1 MEYTIEKYNSTSKT
15 LYIIGNGFDLAHGI
29 KSSYDDYKLFYSTYN
44 VNSCV
49 SSYRIRPKEREY
61 TENIEKGLDPKLF
74 FRDLSGDWS
83 NIEEA
88 IGKYDVEDIKEYIES
103 EDDKEEDFTK
113 QDELKSSRLQFFF
126 NNTIN
131 ALRILFK
138 KWVDNIDIRV
148 KAKPEQ
154 YKFNKDGLF
163 LSFNYT
169 EVLETLYGIPMNNI
183 CYIHGRR
190 GVDKEYIFGHNNELP
205 AITIPEE
212 QNYIGY
218 VDIKK
223 EVIDKMNEFVKPYD
237 ECLKTLNHYI
247 QKAKIEKVI
256 VHGHSLGSVDMV
268 YLEKIVEIIGSDIP
282 WQIDYYHED
291 EIDKIYKLKNNLG
304 LATVY
309 VRWVSRT
316 CFNPDYLRRKSLEE
330 VY

>member
-1 MEYTIEKYNSTSKT
+1 MGNSNTKGKT

-88 IGKYDVEDIKEYIES
+88 LGVYDAEQISEDIEQDD
-103 EDDKEEDFTK
+103 EDVDFTEK
-113 QDELKSSRLQFFF
+113 DYKKAVRLKYFFE
-126 NNTIN
+126 NTIKS
-131 ALRILFK
+131 LRVLFK

>member
-1 MEYTIEKYNSTSKT
+1 MQNGIINNASAKT

-29 KSSYDDYKLFYSTYN
+29 KSSYADYKSFYSTYEI
-44 VNSCV
+44 NSGG
-49 SSYRIRPKEREY
+49 SSCKIRPKEREY
-61 TENIEKGLDPKLF
+61 TENIEKGLDLELF
-74 FRDLSGDWS
+74 FGNLSGDWS

-88 IGKYDVEDIKEYIES
+88 IGKYDAEYIKEYIEP
-103 EDDKEEDFTK
+103 EDDKEEDFRK
-113 QDELKSSRLQFFF
+113 QDKLKYSRLQSFF

-131 ALRILFK
+131 ALRELFK
-138 KWVDNIDIRV
+138 EWVDKIDIRV
-148 KAKPEQ
+148 KAKHEQ
-154 YKFNKDGLF
+154 YKFNKDDLF

-169 EVLETLYGIPMNNI
+169 EVIETLYGIPINNI

-223 EVIDKMNEFVKPYD
+223 EVIDKMNDFVKPYD
-237 ECLKTLNHYI
+237 ECLETLNHYI

-268 YLEKIVEIIGSDIP
+268 YLEKIVETIGSHIP
-282 WQIDYYHED
+282 WQIDYYYED
-291 EIDKIYKLKNNLG
+291 EIDKIYNLKKNLG

-316 CFNPDYLRRKSLEE
+316 CINPDYLRRKSLEE

>member
-1 MEYTIEKYNSTSKT
+1 MENSNTKEKT

-29 KSSYDDYKLFYSTYN
+29 KSSYADYKSFYSTYEI
-44 VNSCV
+44 NSGG
-49 SSYRIRPKEREY
+49 SSCKIRPKEREY
-61 TENIEKGLDPKLF
+61 TENIEKGLDLELF
-74 FRDLSGDWS
+74 FGNLSGDWS

-88 IGKYDVEDIKEYIES
+88 IGKYDAEYIKEYIEP
-103 EDDKEEDFTK
+103 EDDKEEDFRK
-113 QDELKSSRLQFFF
+113 QDELKSSRLQSFF

-131 ALRILFK
+131 ALRELFK
-138 KWVDNIDIRV
+138 EWVDKIDIRV
-148 KAKPEQ
+148 NAKHEQ
-154 YKFNKDGLF
+154 YKFNKDDLF

-169 EVLETLYGIPMNNI
+169 EVLETLYGIPINNI

-223 EVIDKMNEFVKPYD
+223 EVIDKMNDFVKPYD
-237 ECLKTLNHYI
+237 ECLETLNHYI

-268 YLEKIVEIIGSDIP
+268 YLEKIVETIGPHIP
-282 WQIDYYHED
+282 WQIDYYYED
-291 EIDKIYKLKNNLG
+291 EIDKIYKIKKELALTNVQVRCIDDENEEYLKIENTDG
-304 LATVY
+304 V
-309 VRWVSRT
+309 
-316 CFNPDYLRRKSLEE
+316 C
-330 VY
+330 